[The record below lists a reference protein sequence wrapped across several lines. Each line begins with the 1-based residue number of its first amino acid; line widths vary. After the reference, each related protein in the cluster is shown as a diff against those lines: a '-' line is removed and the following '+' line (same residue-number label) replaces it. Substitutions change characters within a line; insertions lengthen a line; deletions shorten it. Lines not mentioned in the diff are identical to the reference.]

1 MNVWDRIRRILFPP
15 REDNLETLQSLREY
29 VLSAILRFASLLGI
43 AALLVNGPNL
53 VAKRLWIYLT
63 LYTLMV
69 LWLLAITYLRRF
81 TYFLR
86 VGSLLGIL
94 YLVGVGST
102 LQFATAGD
110 GRIWML
116 AMVLLGTLFLG
127 PSAGVGIALISTI
140 TMLFIG
146 GMMST
151 QTIPAPIF
159 TSTGLPASL
168 STWVTTGTT
177 YFAISIILVISI
189 AALVHNVNAVSERSR
204 ALTKRLEEDRIE
216 SERRARQLE
225 RRQRQLYTAA
235 EIAGILGRVYD
246 LDELLQT
253 VVNLLQDRFRLYY
266 CGIFLL
272 DEQGTYAVL
281 RAGTGEAG
289 REMRAAGH
297 KLAVGGASMIG
308 WCIANRKARIA
319 LDTGSEAVRFAN
331 PLLPLTRSELALPI
345 LLGERIL
352 GALTIQS
359 ERPNAFDEDDITVL
373 QGIATSLATAIQNA
387 QLVQRL
393 QRTVEQV
400 QRLNRQYLVHA
411 WQRESALRSEA
422 LQHELENPQA
432 PVALPETRT
441 IQVPLT
447 LRGVHIGDITLE
459 GAQPWGAEERA
470 FAEAVAS
477 QAAQALENARLVR
490 ETLRQAQR
498 EQVVAAITERVRANL
513 DLESILRTSAHEL
526 QQTLNLRRVRIQLR
540 EEPQVSE
547 DTTGAADA
555 S

>member
-1 MNVWDRIRRILFPP
+1 MNFWERIRHIFFPP
-15 REDNLETLQSLREY
+15 REEELENLQGLRQY
-29 VLSAILRFASLLGI
+29 VLNAILRFASLLGI
-43 AALLVNGPNL
+43 TALLVNSPNM
-53 VAKRLWIYLT
+53 VSKRLWIYLA
-63 LYTLMV
+63 LYALMV
-69 LWLLAITYLRRF
+69 IWLLVITYVPRLS
-81 TYFLR
+81 YFLR

-127 PSAGVGIALISTI
+127 LNAGVGIAIISTI

-146 GMMST
+146 SMMST
-151 QTIPAPIF
+151 QIIPAPIF
-159 TSTGLPASL
+159 TGIGLPAHL
-168 STWVTTGTT
+168 STWITTGTT
-177 YFAISIILVISI
+177 YLAISLILVISI

-216 SERRARQLE
+216 SERRAHQLE

-253 VVNLLQDRFRLYY
+253 VVNLLQDRFHLYY

-289 REMRAAGH
+289 REMRANGH

-345 LLGERIL
+345 LLGERVL

-359 ERPNAFDEDDITVL
+359 ERPNAFDEDDVTVL

-393 QRTVEQV
+393 QRTVQQV

-411 WQRESALRSEA
+411 WQRESALRNEA
-422 LQHELENPQA
+422 LQHTLENPQA

-441 IQVPLT
+441 IKVPLT
-447 LRGVHIGDITLE
+447 LRGVHIGEITLE
-459 GAQPWGAEERA
+459 GAQPWGTEEHA
-470 FAEAVAS
+470 FVEAVAS
-477 QAAQALENARLVR
+477 QTAQALENARLVR

-513 DLESILRTSAHEL
+513 DLESILRTSAQEL
-526 QQTLNLRRVRIQLR
+526 QQALNLRRVRIQLHEDAPGS
-540 EEPQVSE
+540 EE
-547 DTTGAADA
+547 TTGAADA